1 MNRTIFAAC
10 AVILLAGATQAFSQE
25 KEPLKKAER
34 DAREK
39 AEAHREARHKAF
51 RELERLRKDL
61 RYISEE
67 LDREILGPRRDLDS
81 YSKAGLLRLE
91 ELNRRGNIHGKLG
104 PAMAKLEELY
114 KGLPSMEYARE
125 YARGL
130 VKSISHE
137 LRWIAD
143 EAQDEAELLKLLEE
157 NLVISREALVDG
169 KQPSPE
175 AWFPVDVPLDKFKRL
190 GPIRIFL
197 VKHRMKRPKSHAATD
212 AATIL
217 AAKHNVQI
225 GVELTGKVTGQDYA
239 IDQDYTF
246 DFGALHIE
254 LTPEWRILHPSI
266 PKPKVGDKVR
276 VKGWTYFDIFHKA
289 EEEYDPEHPTL
300 GLSRLSQWEIHPVQE
315 IEILPQ

>member
-1 MNRTIFAAC
+1 MKSLFS
-10 AVILLAGATQAFSQE
+10 AVLASVLLACVPSAFSQE
-25 KEPLKKAER
+25 KEPLKKTEKEAKER
-34 DAREK
+34 VADHK
-39 AEAHREARHKAF
+39 EARHKTF

-91 ELNRRGNIHGKLG
+91 ELRRRGNIHDKLS
-104 PAMAKLEELY
+104 PAVTKLEELY
-114 KGLPSMEYARE
+114 KGLPSMEYAAE

-143 EAQDEAELLKLLEE
+143 EAQDEAELLKLLDE

-175 AWFPVDVPLDKFKRL
+175 AWFPVDVTLEKFKRL
-190 GPIRIFL
+190 GPIRVFL

-212 AATIL
+212 AAAIL
-217 AAKHNVQI
+217 AGKHNVQI

-254 LTPEWRILHPSI
+254 LTPEWRILHPKI

-276 VKGWTYFDIFHKA
+276 IKGWTYFDIFHKA
-289 EEEYDPEHPTL
+289 EEEYDPGHPTL
-300 GLSRLSQWEIHPVQE
+300 GLSRLSQWEVHPVQE